1 MARKNGK
8 APKNAQEAVLTPE
21 ASQDT
26 QTAGAASEVP
36 ENAQEAVLT
45 QTQAAETASE
55 APENAAESAGLIHY
69 MVSAPRG
76 IYLRVGPGRAY
87 HPLGVLENG
96 TEVMGADLAGMLR
109 TDRKPG
115 ETAWIEVTS
124 KAGTG
129 WVDSAFLERCF

>member
-8 APKNAQEAVLTPE
+8 APESAQKVVLTQE

-26 QTAGAASEVP
+26 QT
-36 ENAQEAVLT
+36 
-45 QTQAAETASE
+45 AETASE
-55 APENAAESAGLIHY
+55 APENAAEAVGLIHY

-96 TEVMGADLAGMLR
+96 AEVMGVDLAGMLR
-109 TDRKPG
+109 ANRKPG
-115 ETAWIEVTS
+115 EAAWIKVTS
-124 KAGTG
+124 EAGTG

>member
-1 MARKNGK
+1 MARKNSK
-8 APKNAQEAVLTPE
+8 A
-21 ASQDT
+21 
-26 QTAGAASEVP
+26 P

-45 QTQAAETASE
+45 QEASQDTQAAEAASE
-55 APENAAESAGLIHY
+55 APENVTAEAGTILY
-69 MVSAPRG
+69 QVSAPRG

-96 TEVMGADLAGMLR
+96 AEVMGVNLAGMLR

-115 ETAWIEVTS
+115 ETAWIKVSSE
-124 KAGTG
+124 AGTG